1 MRIDQNNPI
10 QITVYVL
17 SLFFLIHNLKYVIIP
32 LIVIVGLFGFY
43 VESTSKNKTN

>member
-17 SLFFLIHNLKYVIIP
+17 SLFFLIHILKYVIIP
-32 LIVIVGLFGFY
+32 LMILAGLFGFY
-43 VESTSKNKTN
+43 VESTSKK